1 MLYMGDFIQ
10 FLGLTYD
17 LCRKYCRGASLEKPG
32 NKITTSAL
40 MSVARSIF
48 FSIPLF
54 LRTFTLIC
62 SKTKKYLKQ
71 VKNLRLCN
79 LEILL
84 SFCHQCSLDC
94 DLPL

>member
-48 FSIPLF
+48 FFNSTVFEDIHVDLLQNKQIPEA
-54 LRTFTLIC
+54 
-62 SKTKKYLKQ
+62 S
-71 VKNLRLCN
+71 
-79 LEILL
+79 
-84 SFCHQCSLDC
+84 
-94 DLPL
+94 